1 MEAGST
7 GARFSPSQG
16 DDGRESRL
24 LPLNHRI
31 VFPETVGKLERYQ
44 LITSLVVPRPIGW
57 ISTFGLDGTPNL
69 APFSFFSAISATPML
84 ISVSVGARRGER
96 KDTLVNI
103 RQRGEFCANVVTEL
117 HLEAMNQTSA
127 EAGPGVDEFAL
138 AGLPMA
144 TASVVNAPYVADC
157 PAVLE
162 CRCIQEV
169 EIGEA
174 GGLFIGEV
182 VAIHVG
188 TSLDV
193 IEGTQYV
200 DPESLRPIGRLWG
213 AAYTLLGEIKVIQR
227 PQ

>member
-1 MEAGST
+1 VGAGST
-7 GARFSPSQG
+7 GVRFSPYQ
-16 DDGRESRL
+16 DDDRRESLL

-31 VFPETVGKLERYQ
+31 VHPETVGELERYQ

-57 ISTFGLDGTPNL
+57 ISTFGPDRTPNL
-69 APFSFFSAISATPML
+69 APFSFFSAVSATPML
-84 ISVSVGARRGER
+84 VSVSVGARKGDF

-103 RQRGEFCANVVTEL
+103 RRGGEFCANVVTEV
-117 HLEAMNQTSA
+117 HLNAMNQTSA
-127 EAGPGVDEFAL
+127 EVGPGVDEFAL
-138 AGLPMA
+138 AGLAME

-169 EIGEA
+169 AIGDA

-182 VAIHVG
+182 VAIHVDRA
-188 TSLDV
+188 LDV
-193 IEGTQYV
+193 IEGTSYV

-213 AAYTLLGEIKVIQR
+213 AAYTLLGEIKVVPR
-227 PQ
+227 PK